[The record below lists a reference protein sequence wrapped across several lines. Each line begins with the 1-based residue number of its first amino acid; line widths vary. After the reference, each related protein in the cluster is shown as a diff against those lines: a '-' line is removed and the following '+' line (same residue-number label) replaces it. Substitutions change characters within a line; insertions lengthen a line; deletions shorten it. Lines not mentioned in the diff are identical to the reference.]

1 MLLERHHHSLAAAFN
16 KDFHD
21 LDVTSDMLNSPV
33 STSKNIAAQ
42 APAGPAPAPAS
53 GAKVAASNATAS
65 APATPAS
72 ETPASE
78 TPASETPASET
89 PAANSTG
96 AGAANGTIPASLG
109 NSSNSTNATTTTDG
123 GDADE
128 IAAES
133 DAEKAAMLTRYAKQK
148 VNDLVTNL
156 KALDTH
162 VKDQFAAL
170 ESILNNVEINAEFD
184 PESAEDIAW
193 ITTEITKILED
204 TPEIAA
210 LEDKLGMVK
219 DTDPVLKT
227 VISNL
232 KKVTN
237 ITTMQDLKAKNAAD
251 YLPSGLPK
259 KNKSNA
265 SVNASNSTNATS
277 ANATPATNAT
287 APATDA
293 AAPATD
299 AAAPA
304 EAAPAEAA
312 PAEAAPAAAEAA
324 QLKAKKVAVVPN
336 KNV

>member
-1 MLLERHHHSLAAAFN
+1 M
-16 KDFHD
+16 DFHD

-42 APAGPAPAPAS
+42 APAGPAPAS
-53 GAKVAASNATAS
+53 GAKVAASNATAA

-72 ETPASE
+72 T
-78 TPASETPASET
+78 T
-89 PAANSTG
+89 PAANSTIGTG
-96 AGAANGTIPASLG
+96 AGAANGTVPASLG
-109 NSSNSTNATTTTDG
+109 NSSNSTNATTTDG

-277 ANATPATNAT
+277 ANATTP
-287 APATDA
+287 A
-293 AAPATD
+293 AAPATAPAAD
-299 AAAPA
+299 AAAAPA
-304 EAAPAEAA
+304 EV
-312 PAEAAPAAAEAA
+312 APAAAESA

>member
-1 MLLERHHHSLAAAFN
+1 MLLERHHHSLASVFGM
-16 KDFHD
+16 DFHD

-42 APAGPAPAPAS
+42 APAGPAPAS
-53 GAKVAASNATAS
+53 GAKVAASNATAA

-72 ETPASE
+72 T
-78 TPASETPASET
+78 T
-89 PAANSTG
+89 PAANSTIGTG
-96 AGAANGTIPASLG
+96 AGAANGTVPASLG
-109 NSSNSTNATTTTDG
+109 NSSNSTNATTTDG

-277 ANATPATNAT
+277 ANATTP
-287 APATDA
+287 A
-293 AAPATD
+293 AAPAAD
-299 AAAPA
+299 AAAAPA
-304 EAAPAEAA
+304 EV
-312 PAEAAPAAAEAA
+312 APAAAESA

>member
-1 MLLERHHHSLAAAFN
+1 MLLERHHHSLAAAFGM
-16 KDFHD
+16 DFHD

-33 STSKNIAAQ
+33 SDSKNIAAQ
-42 APAGPAPAPAS
+42 APAGSPPAPAS

-72 ETPASE
+72 A
-78 TPASETPASET
+78 T
-89 PAANSTG
+89 PAANSTIGTG
-96 AGAANGTIPASLG
+96 AGAANGTVPASLG

-277 ANATPATNAT
+277 ANATPAANAT
-287 APATDA
+287 APATAPAADA
-293 AAPATD
+293 AAPAD
-299 AAAPA
+299 
-304 EAAPAEAA
+304 
-312 PAEAAPAAAEAA
+312 AAPAAAESA

>member
-1 MLLERHHHSLAAAFN
+1 MLLERHHHSLATAFS

-65 APATPAS
+65 APA
-72 ETPASE
+72 

-237 ITTMQDLKAKNAAD
+237 ITTM
-251 YLPSGLPK
+251 
-259 KNKSNA
+259 
-265 SVNASNSTNATS
+265 
-277 ANATPATNAT
+277 
-287 APATDA
+287 
-293 AAPATD
+293 
-299 AAAPA
+299 
-304 EAAPAEAA
+304 
-312 PAEAAPAAAEAA
+312 
-324 QLKAKKVAVVPN
+324 
-336 KNV
+336 

>member
-1 MLLERHHHSLAAAFN
+1 MLLERHHHSLAAAFGM
-16 KDFHD
+16 DFHD

-33 STSKNIAAQ
+33 SDSKNIAAQ
-42 APAGPAPAPAS
+42 APAGSPSAPAS

-72 ETPASE
+72 A
-78 TPASETPASET
+78 T
-89 PAANSTG
+89 PAANSTIGTG
-96 AGAANGTIPASLG
+96 AGAANGTVPASLG

-277 ANATPATNAT
+277 ANATPAANAT
-287 APATDA
+287 APATAPAADA
-293 AAPATD
+293 AAPAD
-299 AAAPA
+299 
-304 EAAPAEAA
+304 
-312 PAEAAPAAAEAA
+312 AAPAAAESA

>member
-1 MLLERHHHSLAAAFN
+1 MLLERHHHSLATAFG

-277 ANATPATNAT
+277 ANATPAANAT
-287 APATDA
+287 APATAPAADA
-293 AAPATD
+293 AAPAD
-299 AAAPA
+299 
-304 EAAPAEAA
+304 
-312 PAEAAPAAAEAA
+312 AAPAAAESA

>member
-1 MLLERHHHSLAAAFN
+1 M
-16 KDFHD
+16 DFHD

-42 APAGPAPAPAS
+42 APAGPPQAPAGSPSAPAS

-72 ETPASE
+72 A
-78 TPASETPASET
+78 T
-89 PAANSTG
+89 PAAG

-237 ITTMQDLKAKNAAD
+237 ITTM
-251 YLPSGLPK
+251 
-259 KNKSNA
+259 
-265 SVNASNSTNATS
+265 
-277 ANATPATNAT
+277 
-287 APATDA
+287 
-293 AAPATD
+293 
-299 AAAPA
+299 
-304 EAAPAEAA
+304 
-312 PAEAAPAAAEAA
+312 
-324 QLKAKKVAVVPN
+324 
-336 KNV
+336 

>member
-1 MLLERHHHSLAAAFN
+1 M
-16 KDFHD
+16 DFHD

-72 ETPASE
+72 TTPASG
-78 TPASETPASET
+78 T
-89 PAANSTG
+89 PAANSTIGTG
-96 AGAANGTIPASLG
+96 AGAANGTVPASLG

-277 ANATPATNAT
+277 ANATPAANVTAPAT
-287 APATDA
+287 APAADT
-293 AAPATD
+293 
-299 AAAPA
+299 AAPA
-304 EAAPAEAA
+304 EVT
-312 PAEAAPAAAEAA
+312 PAAAESA
-324 QLKAKKVAVVPN
+324 
-336 KNV
+336 

>member
-1 MLLERHHHSLAAAFN
+1 MLLERHHHSLAAAFGM
-16 KDFHD
+16 DFHD

-72 ETPASE
+72 T
-78 TPASETPASET
+78 TPASET
-89 PAANSTG
+89 PAANSTIGTG
-96 AGAANGTIPASLG
+96 AGAANGTVPASLG

-277 ANATPATNAT
+277 ANATPAANVT
-287 APATDA
+287 APA
-293 AAPATD
+293 AAPATAPAAD
-299 AAAPA
+299 AAAAPA
-304 EAAPAEAA
+304 EV
-312 PAEAAPAAAEAA
+312 APAAAESA

>member
-1 MLLERHHHSLAAAFN
+1 M
-16 KDFHD
+16 D
-21 LDVTSDMLNSPV
+21 
-33 STSKNIAAQ
+33 
-42 APAGPAPAPAS
+42 
-53 GAKVAASNATAS
+53 
-65 APATPAS
+65 
-72 ETPASE
+72 
-78 TPASETPASET
+78 
-89 PAANSTG
+89 
-96 AGAANGTIPASLG
+96 
-109 NSSNSTNATTTTDG
+109 
-123 GDADE
+123 
-128 IAAES
+128 
-133 DAEKAAMLTRYAKQK
+133 
-148 VNDLVTNL
+148 NL

-170 ESILNNVEINAEFD
+170 ETVLNNIEINAEFD
-184 PESAEDIAW
+184 PESADDIAW

-204 TPEIAA
+204 TPEIAS
-210 LEDKLGMVK
+210 LEEKLGMVK

-277 ANATPATNAT
+277 ANATPAANAT
-287 APATDA
+287 APATAPAADA
-293 AAPATD
+293 AAPAD
-299 AAAPA
+299 
-304 EAAPAEAA
+304 
-312 PAEAAPAAAEAA
+312 AAPAAAESA

>member
-1 MLLERHHHSLAAAFN
+1 MLLERHHHSLAASFS

-78 TPASETPASET
+78 TPASETPA
-89 PAANSTG
+89 ANSTG

-109 NSSNSTNATTTTDG
+109 NSTNSTNATTTTDG

>member
-1 MLLERHHHSLAAAFN
+1 MLLERHHHSLAAAFGM
-16 KDFHD
+16 DFHD

-72 ETPASE
+72 T
-78 TPASETPASET
+78 TPASET
-89 PAANSTG
+89 PAANSTIGTG
-96 AGAANGTIPASLG
+96 AGAANGTVPASLG

-277 ANATPATNAT
+277 ANATTP
-287 APATDA
+287 A
-293 AAPATD
+293 AAPATAPAAAPAAD
-299 AAAPA
+299 AAAAPA
-304 EAAPAEAA
+304 EV
-312 PAEAAPAAAEAA
+312 APAAAESA

>member
-1 MLLERHHHSLAAAFN
+1 MLLERHHHSLAAAFV

-65 APATPAS
+65 APA
-72 ETPASE
+72 

-237 ITTMQDLKAKNAAD
+237 ITTM
-251 YLPSGLPK
+251 
-259 KNKSNA
+259 
-265 SVNASNSTNATS
+265 
-277 ANATPATNAT
+277 
-287 APATDA
+287 
-293 AAPATD
+293 
-299 AAAPA
+299 
-304 EAAPAEAA
+304 
-312 PAEAAPAAAEAA
+312 
-324 QLKAKKVAVVPN
+324 
-336 KNV
+336 

>member
-1 MLLERHHHSLAAAFN
+1 MLLERHHHSLASVFGM
-16 KDFHD
+16 DFHD

-42 APAGPAPAPAS
+42 APAGPAPAS
-53 GAKVAASNATAS
+53 GAKVAASNATAA

-72 ETPASE
+72 A
-78 TPASETPASET
+78 T
-89 PAANSTG
+89 PAANSTIGTG
-96 AGAANGTIPASLG
+96 AGAANGTVPASLG

-277 ANATPATNAT
+277 ANATTPAA
-287 APATDA
+287 APAADAA
-293 AAPATD
+293 AAPATAPAAD
-299 AAAPA
+299 AAAAPA
-304 EAAPAEAA
+304 EV
-312 PAEAAPAAAEAA
+312 APAAAESA

>member
-1 MLLERHHHSLAAAFN
+1 MLLERHHHSLAAASG

-42 APAGPAPAPAS
+42 APAGPATAPAS

-65 APATPAS
+65 APA
-72 ETPASE
+72 

-277 ANATPATNAT
+277 ANATPAANAT
-287 APATDA
+287 APATAPAADA
-293 AAPATD
+293 AAPAD
-299 AAAPA
+299 
-304 EAAPAEAA
+304 
-312 PAEAAPAAAEAA
+312 AAPAAAESA

>member
-1 MLLERHHHSLAAAFN
+1 MLLERHHHSLAASLS

-72 ETPASE
+72 ETPA
-78 TPASETPASET
+78 
-89 PAANSTG
+89 ANSTIGTG
-96 AGAANGTIPASLG
+96 AGAANGTVPASLG

-287 APATDA
+287 APAT
-293 AAPATD
+293 APATD

-304 EAAPAEAA
+304 ETT
-312 PAEAAPAAAEAA
+312 PAAAESA

>member
-1 MLLERHHHSLAAAFN
+1 MLLERHHHSLASAFGM
-16 KDFHD
+16 DFHD

-42 APAGPAPAPAS
+42 APAGPAPAS

-72 ETPASE
+72 AS
-78 TPASETPASET
+78 
-89 PAANSTG
+89 PAANSTIGTG
-96 AGAANGTIPASLG
+96 AGAANGTVPASLG

-277 ANATPATNAT
+277 ANATPAANATAPAT

-293 AAPATD
+293 AAPAET
-299 AAAPA
+299 
-304 EAAPAEAA
+304 
-312 PAEAAPAAAEAA
+312 APAAAESA

>member
-1 MLLERHHHSLAAAFN
+1 MLLERHHHSLATAFG

-65 APATPAS
+65 APA
-72 ETPASE
+72 

-265 SVNASNSTNATS
+265 TVNASNSTNATS